1 MKFTKFLTGVGLFIT
16 LGTVGLCSHLAT
28 DNSDYMYLVSN
39 QSNAQPNDPNAQNTE
54 LITKLKKVFGN
65 KSKETQGEG
74 TTSASSGAGVNLLL
88 IAKMNDGYAKEL
100 LNLYKDLQEGK
111 ITTKDTNFVEVSTLL
126 GMQVNETGTYDG
138 TLAQSYLPY
147 KNNKVVWK
155 QSYKGLTPEQMTVR
169 GFGDKEWQKL
179 GGGRCSWLSEGA
191 DNPEDRTPWCM
202 QGNNIFLAKSTING
216 VSNSGRKKA
225 EQHYIPDN
233 IASLNRRF
241 NNFIKHYRVDS
252 GSLTSEENSI
262 LAASVHNRG
271 EGGVLQC
278 AYGFGYNPDGE
289 ESSDKASKVLKNNN
303 YNLGIALNNSAS
315 LLSSY
320 MSNSK
325 ANLSSLT
332 SSDKGRLIFAAIA
345 AHSNNWFFSQDAY
358 KYLSGH
364 RNDFIDVWN
373 KLYPSENVSSSKAL
387 AQVKSRI
394 SNLNT
399 AIKNISGESLTS
411 AQTKTVYETN
421 SNYDDSKYNKKRG
434 WGSVYCV
441 VNKKI
446 KYADGKNHTLVSCY
460 DLVGGG
466 YLVSACMMGKYVY
479 AKMLKVS
486 GVGIDPTNPATY
498 LNNLAKSGTY
508 VPGGSNSSS
517 NNGSSSTNSKVNTWL
532 SQLGLESNS
541 LTPKQ
546 VSLMEGI
553 YGRLGTPYKA
563 CRHSKGCD
571 GYCYDS
577 NNPSHLDA
585 ATFIWRSFYDADMK
599 INALSCRDLVKDG
612 HFSRV
617 AWKARK
623 PGDVLVTF
631 GEKKAHA
638 MFYLKDKG
646 NTLTVA
652 EATAGKESKVT
663 DLARG
668 TTIYANKSGSKNT
681 VHYGKKGG
689 KKYVLLR
696 YNGITN

>member
-303 YNLGIALNNSAS
+303 YNLGVALNNSAS

-364 RNDFIDVWN
+364 RNDFIDAWN

-411 AQTKTVYETN
+411 AQIKTVYETN
-421 SNYDDSKYNKKRG
+421 SDYDDSKYNKKRG

-532 SQLGLESNS
+532 SQQGIEVSTLA
-541 LTPKQ
+541 PKQ

-553 YGRLGTPYKA
+553 YGR
-563 CRHSKGCD
+563 
-571 GYCYDS
+571 
-577 NNPSHLDA
+577 
-585 ATFIWRSFYDADMK
+585 
-599 INALSCRDLVKDG
+599 
-612 HFSRV
+612 
-617 AWKARK
+617 
-623 PGDVLVTF
+623 
-631 GEKKAHA
+631 
-638 MFYLKDKG
+638 
-646 NTLTVA
+646 
-652 EATAGKESKVT
+652 
-663 DLARG
+663 
-668 TTIYANKSGSKNT
+668 
-681 VHYGKKGG
+681 
-689 KKYVLLR
+689 
-696 YNGITN
+696 